1 MKNCTRY
8 GHAAASR
15 SDTRFRAQFHANPA
29 VNLRRPG
36 PSPVRPRRP
45 IRGCTRGCHE
55 RRFRDVLHTFV
66 QPVTLCSRT
75 TEKGGGAPAGRTGR
89 NAGVQVAPADSPL
102 RSVPLPCNRY
112 SRRVAATM
120 TGDQPGAPQTRRG
133 PIGALL
139 HRFGHL
145 IHELS
150 KFATVGGFAFL
161 VDFAL
166 FNYLASGRGMPPLAA
181 KTIST
186 VIAATIAFL
195 GNRFWTWRHRQRSNP
210 AREYALFF
218 FFNGVGLG
226 IAVACLAISRY
237 GLGAIWPG
245 VFQTPLADN
254 IASFIVGT
262 GLGTLF
268 RFWSYRR
275 FVFVEAG
282 TPPVPATSHDRESG
296 A

>member
-1 MKNCTRY
+1 MAVPMTRDQK
-8 GHAAASR
+8 GSPR
-15 SDTRFRAQFHANPA
+15 T
-29 VNLRRPG
+29 RPG
-36 PSPVRPRRP
+36 P
-45 IRGCTRGCHE
+45 
-55 RRFRDVLHTFV
+55 L
-66 QPVTLCSRT
+66 
-75 TEKGGGAPAGRTGR
+75 
-89 NAGVQVAPADSPL
+89 
-102 RSVPLPCNRY
+102 
-112 SRRVAATM
+112 
-120 TGDQPGAPQTRRG
+120 
-133 PIGALL
+133 GALAD
-139 HRFGHL
+139 RFGHL
-145 IHELS
+145 VRELS

-161 VDFAL
+161 VDLVL
-166 FNYLASGRGMPPLAA
+166 FNYLASVRHLPPVAA

-186 VIAATIAFL
+186 VIAATVAFV
-195 GNRFWTWRHRQRSNP
+195 GNRFWTWRHRQRSHP

-237 GLGAIWPG
+237 GLGAVWPA

-282 TPPVPATSHDRESG
+282 TPPVPGTSHDRESR